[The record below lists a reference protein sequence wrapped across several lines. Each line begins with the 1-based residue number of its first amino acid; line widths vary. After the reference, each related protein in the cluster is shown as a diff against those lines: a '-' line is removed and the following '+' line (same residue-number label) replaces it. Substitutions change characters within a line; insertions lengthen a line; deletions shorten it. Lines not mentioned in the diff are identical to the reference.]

1 MKSKLATLLFLSL
14 MIFSTNSRA
23 NDFGQLDESTQFELE
38 QQRVMELVGSAS
50 DTRASIN
57 QGRSLA
63 GDTEEEIAWANE
75 FDKLMNDN
83 SDVDYLEKSL
93 EL

>member
-1 MKSKLATLLFLSL
+1 
-14 MIFSTNSRA
+14 MIFSSSSRA
-23 NDFGQLDESTQFELE
+23 SDFGQLDESTQFELE
-38 QQRVMELVGSAS
+38 QQRVMELIGSAS

-63 GDTEEEIAWANE
+63 GDTEEEIAWSNE

-83 SDVDYLEKSL
+83 SEVDYLEKSL